1 MLILRLSLFAVYA
14 GLLGTAW
21 WFGIILLPAAFY
33 MAGKSTARR
42 PLLFL
47 ITAFLP
53 TAWRRWIHR
62 HQMRIMRAIRAWWGR
77 RNLFS
82 KTFVIVVALTLTV
95 IWILDVF
102 KVITLFPAFLPLP
115 LLATVAVARPIRE
128 LFLQQVSN
136 ETLGRSAWEYLP
148 KHAQSWV
155 WRHVKAAPARRIISV
170 RYKASRISKR
180 LRVRLARAVLRPH
193 IGRRKQLAS

>member
-14 GLLGTAW
+14 GVLGTAW
-21 WFGIILLPAAFY
+21 WFGIILLPVAFY

-53 TAWRRWIHR
+53 TTWRQWIHR
-62 HQMRIMRAIRAWWGR
+62 RQLHVVHAVQTWWGR

-82 KTFVIVVALTLTV
+82 KTLLVCIALALTAV
-95 IWILDVF
+95 WILDVF
-102 KVITLFPAFLPLP
+102 KVITLFPAVLPLP

-128 LFLQQVSN
+128 LLFQQVSN

-148 KHAQSWV
+148 KHAQSWI
-155 WRHVKAAPARRIISV
+155 WRHVKAAPARRIIGA
-170 RYKASRISKR
+170 RYKTSRVTKH
-180 LRVRLARAVLRPH
+180 LRIRLARVASRPY
-193 IGRRKQLAS
+193 IGKRKQLAS